1 MGPYSVEQSKVLF
14 FLWATKPRLIFAF
27 QEKLLIFFMYFI
39 KDIKIGKYWLPHI
52 SYSII
57 FWIGKVVGG
66 VVFFLYEK
74 NKFPLRYDQLLYVWS
89 CVVVLKTGGDY
100 CILMLYLEFVLKFTC
115 HVWVN

>member
-1 MGPYSVEQSKVLF
+1 MGLYSVEQSKVV
-14 FLWATKPRLIFAF
+14 FLWATKPRLMFAF

-57 FWIGKVVGG
+57 FWWWEGWGC
-66 VVFFLYEK
+66 FFLYEK
-74 NKFPLRYDQLLYVWS
+74 NKIPLRYDQFLYVWS
-89 CVVVLKTGGDY
+89 CVVILKTGGDY

>member
-1 MGPYSVEQSKVLF
+1 MGPYSVEQSKVV
-14 FLWATKPRLIFAF
+14 FLWATKPRLMFAF

-66 VVFFLYEK
+66 VVVFFYTRRT
-74 NKFPLRYDQLLYVWS
+74 NFRYDMTSCTMSDRVLL
-89 CVVVLKTGGDY
+89 
-100 CILMLYLEFVLKFTC
+100 F
-115 HVWVN
+115 